1 MSRSLMSSRMLM
13 QAALLFGLCGWIEC
27 GTVQAQV
34 ESPAGIQ
41 ATGGIQTSGTA
52 TIQVV
57 PTKMRLTLTM
67 EAEADEAKKAIKLL
81 QAHKE
86 KVRQSLAE
94 LKAEEKTIKFS
105 STRLEQNDGF
115 PANYPSPNIRAR
127 ILQQANNRGVDP
139 EDLPV
144 IFIAKAELQV
154 DWSLPTTD
162 PDAITL
168 LVSALKEQVVEKDL
182 VGKNI
187 ESDISDELRDKVDA
201 LQQMA
206 MQQGYYMD
214 SSGTSAGL
222 SVMLIGEVTSE
233 QRKEAIKTAYDEAV
247 ANANDIAAA
256 TGKSFTKV
264 LSIRET
270 ESTMSMPVQQIQN
283 AYGQIV
289 QSNSLARS
297 TDRNTVVGTDV
308 DSLRK
313 TITVTVTHSI
323 DP

>member
-1 MSRSLMSSRMLM
+1 MNRSLMSSGMLI
-13 QAALLFGLCGWIEC
+13 QAASLVCWCGWIEL
-27 GTVQAQV
+27 GTVHAQV

-57 PTKMRLTLTM
+57 PTKIRLTLTM

-86 KVRQSLAE
+86 KVRQSLSE
-94 LKAEEKTIKFS
+94 LKAEEKSIKFS
-105 STRLEQNDGF
+105 NTRLDQNDGF
-115 PANYPSPNIRAR
+115 PANYPSPAIRAR

-139 EDLPV
+139 EDLPI
-144 IFIAKAELQV
+144 IFIAKSDLQV
-154 DWSLPTTD
+154 DWALPTTD

-187 ESDISDELRDKVDA
+187 ESDIADELRDKVDA

-214 SSGTSAGL
+214 NSGTAAGL
-222 SVMLIGEVTSE
+222 SVTLVGEVTPE
-233 QRKEAIKTAYDEAV
+233 QRKEAIKAAFEEAV
-247 ANANDIAAA
+247 ANAKDIAAA

-264 LSIRET
+264 LSIREA
-270 ESTMSMPVQQIQN
+270 ESSPSIPMQQIQN
-283 AYGQIV
+283 AYGQFV
-289 QSNSLARS
+289 QTTASSRPI
-297 TDRNTVVGTDV
+297 DRNTVIGADI